1 MKRKGGGPSFFYT
14 FLFHFLI
21 ALFWFL
27 GSNLLLSFYLKR
39 PVSFLL
45 NEAFKEGACLSLFL
59 KKTICF
65 LDFLIKLYMF

>member
-27 GSNLLLSFYLKR
+27 GSNLLLGFLDVYKR
-39 PVSFLL
+39 Q
-45 NEAFKEGACLSLFL
+45 EHAQRKDAQLSLF
-59 KKTICF
+59 
-65 LDFLIKLYMF
+65 D

>member
-27 GSNLLLSFYLKR
+27 GSNLLLGFLRNAPFFY
-39 PVSFLL
+39 
-45 NEAFKEGACLSLFL
+45 EAY
-59 KKTICF
+59 CF
-65 LDFLIKLYMF
+65 LDFFIKLYMFNQKGKTIRCFSLL